1 MPLTV
6 EALYL
11 NSKDLIVLMIKDIK
25 SKNEKKVLENLMNIV
40 QNLNNIL
47 VSNIP
52 LKLKKDLSKT
62 ITSFLE
68 IDKVIKEKGLSRKLI
83 KPLKKEHTRLDTQL
97 ELYNKLLIKKQK
109 SKNKSK
115 NIYLDDRDILRPKKL
130 SEFIGQTQV
139 VKSLKEAIIAA
150 KQRHDTLEHI
160 MVYGPAGLGKTT
172 LAKVIA
178 SEMDANIVIMNGPAI
193 KDVNSFVQVI
203 SNISEGDIIFIDEIH
218 RINKAAAEAIYTAL
232 ESYSISYFKKE
243 KKDVI
248 NEFIKLP
255 KFTLIGATNHLG
267 LLEKPF
273 RDRFALQYKLS
284 LCSIEELTQLIK
296 NSATKLKNAKGEFG
310 FEIEDKAIEAIAKR
324 SKGVPR
330 IANKYLKGIRD
341 KTQVLKSTT
350 ITEMIVEMYFKE
362 RKIDDLGLDAT
373 DRDIL
378 NILINEYK
386 GSPVGLETIATML
399 GESVQTV
406 ENQHEP
412 YLMAIGFIR
421 KTPKGRVAT
430 EAVVNYMK

>member
-1 MPLTV
+1 MPLTI
-6 EALYL
+6 EKEYL
-11 NSKDLIVLMIKDIK
+11 NTKDLIVEAIKSIK
-25 SKNEKKVLENLMNIV
+25 SKEENNVLKTLMAIV

-47 VSNIP
+47 FSNIP
-52 LKLKKDLSKT
+52 SKLKKELSKS
-62 ITSFLE
+62 ITCFLE
-68 IDKVIKEKGLSRKLI
+68 IDKAIKDKGLSRKLI
-83 KPLKKEHTRLDTQL
+83 KPLKKEYVRLDNQL
-97 ELYNKLLIKKQK
+97 ELYNKFIIKKQK
-109 SKNKSK
+109 NKKVSK

-130 SEFIGQTQV
+130 SEFVGQTQT

-150 KQRHDTLEHI
+150 KQRRDVLEHI

-178 SEMDANIVIMNGPAI
+178 SEMNSNIVIMNGPAI

-203 SNISEGDIIFIDEIH
+203 SGINEGDIIFVDEIH

-243 KKDVI
+243 NKEVV

-267 LLEKPF
+267 MLEKPF

-284 LCSIEELTQLIK
+284 LCSIEELTQLIR

-341 KTQVLKSTT
+341 KAQVLKSTT
-350 ITEMIVEMYFKE
+350 ITEIIVEMYFKE
-362 RKIDDLGLDAT
+362 HKIDDLGLDAT

-378 NILINEYK
+378 NVLINDYK
-386 GSPVGLETIATML
+386 GNPVGLDTIATML
-399 GESVQTV
+399 GESIQTI

-412 YLMAIGFIR
+412 FLMALGFVR
-421 KTPKGRVAT
+421 KTPKGRIAT
-430 EAVVNYMK
+430 EAAINYLK